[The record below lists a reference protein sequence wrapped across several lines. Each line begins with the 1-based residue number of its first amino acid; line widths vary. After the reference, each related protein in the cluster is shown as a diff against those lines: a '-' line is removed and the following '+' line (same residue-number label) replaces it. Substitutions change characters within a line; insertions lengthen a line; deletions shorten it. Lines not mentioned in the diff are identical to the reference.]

1 METFCGS
8 KFWDQQLTWNTTN
21 PDLTPC
27 FRKTVLAWIPFGF
40 LWLLAPW
47 ETFNLLTS
55 KNRYIPWTVI
65 NILKLILTSVL
76 AFLAL
81 VELSHN
87 VHRSV
92 ALAETVPNVDFQ
104 TPFLKLIS
112 FLLVMVFVLT
122 GRTRGIISSGVQ
134 FFFWV
139 LLAISGLVT
148 YRSII
153 QEAVNEMT
161 IKDKATFSIGMIY
174 YPVVLVCLILSCFAD
189 AKPQYREYQP
199 SPDEDECPEQ
209 NSSFLSRL
217 LFSWFTEMTL
227 TGWKRSLVQSDLWAL
242 NFEDKAE
249 NVVPKFDRYWQE
261 QISRCQ
267 ILSSSA
273 TYSSRRQ
280 SREEVKFTHTPAKVQ
295 PNIVTALWKTFAPL
309 FVYGS
314 LCKVLHDLIIFV
326 NPQLLKLLIG
336 FVSSNEP
343 MWKGIFY
350 AVLMFVASTI
360 QSLTLSFYYHHM
372 YIVGMRMRT
381 TIISAIYRKA
391 KQMKTKDQRI
401 KLMNE
406 VLNGIKVLKLYAW
419 EEPFQQQILNI
430 RLSEVQDLKKIAYLN
445 AVNIFLWISAPFLVT
460 MASFTAYVLASE
472 ENILDADRA
481 FVSLSLFNIVRFP
494 LTMLPM
500 LISMIIQASVSF
512 KRMNKYF
519 SSEELDPYV
528 THDWEEVNPVVVE
541 HGTFT
546 WLQEDQPVLKNI
558 SVNIPYGA
566 LVAIVGQVGSGKSSL
581 LSAILGD
588 MEKLEGRV
596 NVKGTISYVSQQS
609 WIQNATI
616 QQNILFGK
624 EMNETH
630 YQQVISS
637 CALGTDLDIL
647 PNRDLT
653 EVGEKGIN
661 LSGGQKQRICLARSV
676 YNNSDIYILDDP
688 LSAVDSHVGKHI
700 FQNVIGPEGLLKSKT
715 RLLVTHGFS
724 FLPKTDFIIVMKD
737 GFVMESGTYTDLLE
751 RNGVFAE
758 VHLQYLQEKSNQGL
772 EESEIKELEE
782 LVAKIGFCEIDSE
795 LNKPSTD
802 KEDLKYILQSLS
814 KQLSQKT
821 ALSSDT
827 SLSKTELSLKEGDT
841 STVNGPIKKQFEF
854 EKKLIQAETAETG
867 EVKLR
872 VYINYFR
879 AIGFSWVV
887 LVLLTYIGQQAFSVG
902 SNIWLS
908 AWSNDDPLPDGTQD
922 VQQKNLRLGIYGA
935 LGAGQAVFVLLG
947 TFTHSFGSMKASSLL
962 HKEILHHVLHSPM
975 WFFDTT
981 PTGRIINRFSKDIDV
996 LDTTVPTNLRSFVT
1010 TLLQVIAI
1018 LFIISLETPI
1028 FLAVILP
1035 IAVLYYF
1042 IQKFYICTSR
1052 QLKRLESITR
1062 SPIFSHFSET
1072 LSGLNTIRAF
1082 RVQERFIEESN
1093 KRVDANQACYY
1104 PSTVS
1109 NRWLAIRLEFCG
1121 NCIVF
1126 FAALFAVL
1134 GRDSLSPGA
1143 VGLSVSYALM
1153 VTVTLNWMVRMSSE
1167 LEANIVAVERIC
1179 EYSQTPNEAP
1189 WITEEYRPPKSW
1201 PSKGAVKINQ
1211 LTARYRE
1218 GVSPV
1223 LKGVTCDIKEGE
1235 KVGIV
1240 GRTGAGKSSLMLTL
1254 FRIIEAEDGF
1264 ITIDG
1269 IDISKIGLHDLRS
1282 KLSIIPQDPFLFS
1295 GTLRMNLDPF
1305 MIHSDE
1311 ELWKAVEHSHLK
1323 EFVSSLEAGLDHKI
1337 TEGGSNLSVGQRQL
1351 VCLARALLRKTSV
1364 LILDEA
1370 TAEVDLETDD
1380 LVQATIRR
1388 EFSGCT
1394 ILTIAHRISTIMD
1407 YNRVMV
1413 LDNGQIIEFNSPAAL
1428 LQDRNS
1434 TFYSLVRAAGLAKE

>member
-1 METFCGS
+1 
-8 KFWDQQLTWNTTN
+8 
-21 PDLTPC
+21 
-27 FRKTVLAWIPFGF
+27 
-40 LWLLAPW
+40 
-47 ETFNLLTS
+47 
-55 KNRYIPWTVI
+55 
-65 NILKLILTSVL
+65 
-76 AFLAL
+76 
-81 VELSHN
+81 
-87 VHRSV
+87 
-92 ALAETVPNVDFQ
+92 
-104 TPFLKLIS
+104 
-112 FLLVMVFVLT
+112 
-122 GRTRGIISSGVQ
+122 
-134 FFFWV
+134 
-139 LLAISGLVT
+139 
-148 YRSII
+148 
-153 QEAVNEMT
+153 
-161 IKDKATFSIGMIY
+161 
-174 YPVVLVCLILSCFAD
+174 
-189 AKPQYREYQP
+189 
-199 SPDEDECPEQ
+199 
-209 NSSFLSRL
+209 
-217 LFSWFTEMTL
+217 
-227 TGWKRSLVQSDLWAL
+227 
-242 NFEDKAE
+242 
-249 NVVPKFDRYWQE
+249 
-261 QISRCQ
+261 
-267 ILSSSA
+267 
-273 TYSSRRQ
+273 
-280 SREEVKFTHTPAKVQ
+280 
-295 PNIVTALWKTFAPL
+295 
-309 FVYGS
+309 
-314 LCKVLHDLIIFV
+314 
-326 NPQLLKLLIG
+326 
-336 FVSSNEP
+336 
-343 MWKGIFY
+343 
-350 AVLMFVASTI
+350 
-360 QSLTLSFYYHHM
+360 
-372 YIVGMRMRT
+372 
-381 TIISAIYRKA
+381 
-391 KQMKTKDQRI
+391 
-401 KLMNE
+401 
-406 VLNGIKVLKLYAW
+406 
-419 EEPFQQQILNI
+419 
-430 RLSEVQDLKKIAYLN
+430 
-445 AVNIFLWISAPFLVT
+445 

-472 ENILDADRA
+472 ENVLNADRA

-546 WLQEDQPVLKNI
+546 WLREEQPVLKNI
-558 SVNIPYGA
+558 SVSIPHGA
-566 LVAIVGQVGSGKSSL
+566 LVAVVGQVGSGKSSL
-581 LSAILGD
+581 ISAILGD

-596 NVKGTISYVSQQS
+596 NVKGTISYVSQQA

-624 EMNETH
+624 GMNETH

-637 CALGTDLDIL
+637 CALETDLDIL

-661 LSGGQKQRICLARSV
+661 LSGGQKQRISLARSV
-676 YNNSDIYILDDP
+676 YHNSDIYILDDP

-700 FQNVIGPEGLLKSKT
+700 FQNVIGPEGLLKNKT
-715 RLLVTHGFS
+715 RLLVTHGLS

-737 GFVMESGTYTDLLE
+737 GLVVESGTYKDLLE
-751 RNGVFAE
+751 RNGIFAE
-758 VHLQYLQEKSNQGL
+758 VHLQYLQEKSKQGL
-772 EESEIKELEE
+772 EESEIEELEE
-782 LVAKIGFCEIDSE
+782 LVAKIGFTEIESQLHRPDS
-795 LNKPSTD
+795 D
-802 KEDLKYILQSLS
+802 KEDLKHIFQSLT
-814 KQLSQKT
+814 KQLSQKA
-821 ALSSDT
+821 ALSGDA
-827 SLSKTELSLKEGDT
+827 SLSKTELSLKKGEGVT

-867 EVKLR
+867 EVKLG
-872 VYINYFR
+872 VYISYFR
-879 AIGFSWVV
+879 AIGVSWVV
-887 LVLLTYIGQQAFSVG
+887 LVLITYIGQQAFSVG

-908 AWSNDDPLPDGTQD
+908 AWSNDDPLPDGSQD
-922 VQQKNLRLGIYGA
+922 VQQTNLRLGVYGA

-947 TFTHSFGSMKASSLL
+947 TFALSFGSMKASNLL
-962 HKEILHHVLHSPM
+962 HKEILHHILRSPM
-975 WFFDTT
+975 CFFDTT
-981 PTGRIINRFSKDIDV
+981 PIGRIMNRFSKDIDV
-996 LDTTVPTNLRSFVT
+996 LDTTVPTNLRSFMT

-1018 LFIISLETPI
+1018 LFVISMETPI
-1028 FLAVILP
+1028 FLAVIVP
-1035 IAVLYYF
+1035 IAILYYF

-1072 LSGLNTIRAF
+1072 LSGLNTIRAY
-1082 RVQERFIEESN
+1082 RMQERFIEESN
-1093 KRVDANQACYY
+1093 KRVDVNQACYY

-1167 LEANIVAVERIC
+1167 LEANIVSVERIC

-1189 WITEEYRPPKSW
+1189 WITEEHQPPKSW
-1201 PSKGAVKINQ
+1201 PSKGAMKINQ

-1218 GVSPV
+1218 GLNPV
-1223 LKGVTCDIKEGE
+1223 LKEVTCDIKEGE

-1254 FRIIEAEDGF
+1254 FRIIEADSGF

-1269 IDISKIGLHDLRS
+1269 IDISKVGLHDLRS
-1282 KLSIIPQDPFLFS
+1282 KLTIIPQDPFLFS

-1337 TEGGSNLSVGQRQL
+1337 AEGGSNLSVGQCQL
-1351 VCLARALLRKTSV
+1351 VCLARALLRKTRV

-1370 TAEVDLETDD
+1370 TAEIDLETDD

-1407 YNRVMV
+1407 YNR
-1413 LDNGQIIEFNSPAAL
+1413 
-1428 LQDRNS
+1428 
-1434 TFYSLVRAAGLAKE
+1434 